1 MVLLALSFAVCICR
15 TILFVSVTASTPSRA
30 EMIVDGRRAIP
41 KSGHRFSDEIKRK
54 PDVLSRRVSLMLTF
68 VRAGLAAALM
78 SLAVIPTLAAD
89 KAYQR
94 KDLDEAAIKLE
105 GQIKSDAG
113 TVTKQAEV
121 LRRDADAA
129 FQKNDFRT
137 GMTVL
142 GQAITA
148 DPGDAATWLRLS
160 RTVLQ
165 IKPRDDKEHAL
176 LLDRA
181 STAAYIAYQRATDRN
196 LEADS
201 LMVLGRS
208 LADRKEWRPS
218 LDALRLSLDL
228 RETADLRGQYERLRV
243 EHGFRFLDYS
253 VDTDAVSPRACFQ
266 FSEALPSRRMDFSLF
281 VAVAGIDRPAISA
294 NEKQLCVEGLKHGER
309 YTITLRAGLPSV
321 VRETLAKSAEF
332 IIFVRDRKPFVRF
345 SGKAYVLPRT
355 GQRGIPVLSVNTGAV
370 ALTLYRIGDRNLIE
384 TVLGYDFQRNLS
396 RYQAER
402 IGSEHGA
409 KVWSGELVIEQKLNT
424 EVTTAF
430 PVGEALKDLGPGIY
444 AMTAAPQ
451 GVATDDYVQLATQW
465 FIVSDLGL
473 TAYSGQDGIDVF
485 VHSLASAEA
494 RGYVSARLVARNNEV
509 LATKPTDRSGF
520 VHFDAGLARGEG
532 GLAPAAIVVSDK
544 ADYAFLSLKGPAFD
558 LSDRGVS
565 GRQVPVGL
573 DAFVYTER
581 GVYRTGESVSVTALL
596 RDARGIAAASV
607 PLTLVVER
615 PDGVEY
621 RRAVVADQGL
631 GGRSLSVPIVSTAS
645 TGTWRVRAYT
655 DPKGS
660 PVGEATFMVE
670 DYVADRVEF
679 DLATAAT
686 VLSRNGAA
694 QLSVDGHFLYG
705 APASNLDLSGHLTI
719 AAAKERPGFAG
730 YAFGLFDDE
739 VMAVRQD
746 LDDLP
751 NTDAFGKASFQVK
764 LDTIPTTSR
773 PLEAQIV
780 VSLAESGGRAV
791 ERKLTIPI
799 AADAPAIG
807 VKPAFSGRSLT
818 DGANADF
825 DVVMVGTDGKSLT
838 RTGLRYEL
846 LRVDTSYQWYRQNG
860 QWEFEPIKRTER
872 VGSGNVDVAAEKP
885 ARLSLPVKW
894 GRYRL
899 EVSTPEPNGTVTS
912 LLFDAGFYAE
922 SSADTPDLLEV
933 ALDKTDYKV
942 GETMNVAVTA
952 ATAGRLTINVFTDRM
967 VASQAQDVKAGTAQ
981 IKLNVG
987 KDWGTG
993 AYLVATLRRPLDAP
1007 SQRMPG
1013 RAIGVKWFSIDRADR
1028 TLTLDLKLPATL
1040 RPNSTLN
1047 VPIRLTGLAAGEDA
1061 RIVVAA
1067 VDVGILNLTNYKPPA
1082 PDEYYLGQRRL
1093 TAEVRDLYGQLIDGM
1108 QGARGQIRNGGD
1120 IAGAELS
1127 GSPPTQAPLAL
1138 YSGIVTVGADG
1149 SAFVKFDIPA
1159 FAGTARVMAVAWSKD
1174 RVGRASGDVV
1184 VRDSVVLSATLPR
1197 FLRTGDGGAVQL
1209 ELDNVEGAAGDYY
1222 IAISADGAA
1231 KLDGEKVQLL
1241 KLAAKQRDRVS
1252 VPVSAAGSSSS
1263 TIKVSVTGPDG
1274 FAQERSYALDVRPAT
1289 QILTRRT
1296 VRALAKGET
1305 LTLSNDLFADFV
1317 PGTGRVGLSVAVSTS
1332 LDAATLLNALDRYPF
1347 GCSEQITSRAVA
1359 MLYINEL
1366 ATQAKL
1372 APDDEI
1378 DQRIKDAIAH
1388 LLARQGSNG
1397 SFGLWSVGG
1406 DDVWL
1411 DAYVTDFLTR
1421 ARERGFEVPASAFT
1435 LAIDR
1440 LRNYVGSSPEPGKN
1454 GGREL
1459 AYALYVLARNG
1470 AAPLGDLRYIADVK
1484 LADVAT
1490 PIGKAQIA
1498 AALGMLGDKARS
1510 DQVYLAALDAIAPQP
1525 KLDLG
1530 RADFGS
1536 VLRDSAALVTLASE
1550 GRAPQKTIDDAIAR
1564 VDSARTLSA
1573 ATSTQE
1579 DAWLVL
1585 AARSLAKQL
1594 SAISLNVAGEAR
1606 LGAYYRSLRADQL
1619 AAPLA
1624 VANVGEGNVQVVVSV
1639 SGAPITP
1646 EPAAERGF
1654 KIERSYRTF
1663 DGEAVDPAKAKQNQ
1677 RFVVVLKMTEPQPQ
1691 FGRVIVADYLPAGF
1705 EIDNPKLVSSGE
1717 TGTLAWIADGVE
1729 PVNTEF
1735 RDDRFVAAFD
1745 RNQESSPVFTVAYVV
1760 RAVSPGHYMLPQAIV
1775 EDMYRPDRFGRTAT
1789 GAIEIAGAK

>member
-1 MVLLALSFAVCICR
+1 
-15 TILFVSVTASTPSRA
+15 
-30 EMIVDGRRAIP
+30 
-41 KSGHRFSDEIKRK
+41 
-54 PDVLSRRVSLMLTF
+54 MLTF
-68 VRAGLAAALM
+68 VRAGIAAALM
-78 SLAVIPTLAAD
+78 ILAAIPAYSAD

-94 KDLDEAAIKLE
+94 KDLDDAAITLE
-105 GQIKSDAG
+105 AQINSDAG
-113 TVTKQAEV
+113 TVTKQAAA

-129 FQKNDFRT
+129 FQKNDFRA

-142 GQAITA
+142 GQVVTA
-148 DPGDAATWLRLS
+148 EPADAASWLRLS

-165 IKPRDDKEHAL
+165 IKPRDDKERAL

-181 STAAYIAYQRATDRN
+181 STSAYIAYQRASDRN

-201 LMVLGRS
+201 LVVLGRA
-208 LADRKEWRPS
+208 LTDLKEWRPA

-228 RETADLRGQYERLRV
+228 RETADLRGQYERLRI
-243 EHGFRFLDYS
+243 EHGFRYLNYS
-253 VDTDAVSPRACFQ
+253 VDTDSVSPRACFQ
-266 FSEALPSRRMDFSLF
+266 FSEALPGRRTDFSPF
-281 VAVAGIDRPAISA
+281 VAVAGVDRPAVSI
-294 NEKQLCVEGLKHGER
+294 NDKQLCVEGLKHGER
-309 YTITLRAGLPSV
+309 YSITLRAGLPSV
-321 VRETLAKSAEF
+321 VRETLAKSADF
-332 IIFVRDRKPFVRF
+332 TIFVRDRKPFARF

-355 GQRGIPVLSVNTGAV
+355 GQRGIPIISVNTGAV
-370 ALTLYRIGDRNLIE
+370 ALSLYRIGDRNLID

-396 RYQAER
+396 RNEAER
-402 IGSEHGA
+402 IGSERGA
-409 KVWSGELVIEQKLNT
+409 KVWSGELVVEQKLNT
-424 EVTTAF
+424 EVTTEF
-430 PVGEALKDLGPGIY
+430 PVEQVLKDLAPGVY
-444 AMTAAPQ
+444 AITATAQ
-451 GVATDDYVQLATQW
+451 GVVSDDYEQLTTQW

-485 VHSLASAEA
+485 IHSLASADA
-494 RGYVSARLVARNNEV
+494 RGYVSVRLIARNNEV
-509 LATKPTDRSGF
+509 LATKSTDRSGF

-532 GLAPAAIVVSDK
+532 GLAPAAIVVTDK
-544 ADYAFLSLKGPAFD
+544 ADYAFLSLKSPAFD

-565 GRQVPVGL
+565 GRQAPAGL

-581 GVYRTGESVSVTALL
+581 GVYRTGESVAVTALL
-596 RDARGIAAASV
+596 RDARGSAAASV

-631 GGRSLSVPIVSTAS
+631 GGRSLTVPIVSTAS

-660 PVGEATFMVE
+660 PVGETTFMVE
-670 DYVADRVEF
+670 DYVADSVEF
-679 DLATAAT
+679 DLTSAAT
-686 VLSRNGAA
+686 VMPRSGAA
-694 QLSVDGHFLYG
+694 QLGVDGHFLYA
-705 APASNLDLSGHLTI
+705 APASNLELTGDVTI

-739 VMAVRQD
+739 VTAERQD
-746 LDDLP
+746 LEDLP
-751 NTDAFGKASFQVK
+751 NTDADGKAGFPVT
-764 LDTIPTTSR
+764 LDNIPQTSR
-773 PLEAQIV
+773 PLEAQIT
-780 VSLAESGGRAV
+780 VSMAEPGGRAV
-791 ERKLTIPI
+791 ERKLTLPI

-807 VKPAFSGRSLT
+807 VKPAFSGRSLA

-825 DVVMVGTDGKSLT
+825 DVVLVATEGTKMARG
-838 RTGLRYEL
+838 GLRYEL
-846 LRVDTSYQWYRQNG
+846 LKVDTSYQWYRQNG
-860 QWEFEPIKRTER
+860 QWNFEPIKRTER
-872 VGSGNVDVAAEKP
+872 VANGTVDVPADKP
-885 ARLSLPVKW
+885 ARLSLPVKL

-899 EVSTPEPNGTVTS
+899 EVSTGEPNGTITS
-912 LLFDAGFYAE
+912 LSFDAGFYAE

-933 ALDKTDYKV
+933 ALDKSDYKS
-942 GETMNVAVTA
+942 GDYMNVAVTA
-952 ATAGRLTINVFTDRM
+952 ASAGRLTVNVFTDRM
-967 VASQAQDVKAGTAQ
+967 VASQSQDVKAGTVQ
-981 IKLNVG
+981 IKLSVG

-993 AYLVATLRRPLDAP
+993 AYLVATLRRPLDAAA
-1007 SQRMPG
+1007 QRMPG
-1013 RAIGVKWFSIDRADR
+1013 RAIGVQWFGIDKSAR
-1028 TLTLDLKLPATL
+1028 TLALDMKLPATM
-1040 RPNSTLN
+1040 RPNSPLS
-1047 VPIRLTGLAAGEDA
+1047 VPVRVAGLAAGEEA
-1061 RIVVAA
+1061 RVVVAA

-1082 PDEYYLGQRRL
+1082 PDDYYLGQRRL

-1120 IAGAELS
+1120 VAGAELS

-1149 SAFVKFDIPA
+1149 IAQVKFDIPA
-1159 FAGTARVMAVAWSKD
+1159 FAGTVRVMAVAWSKVK
-1174 RVGRASGDVV
+1174 VGKATSDVV
-1184 VRDSVVLSATLPR
+1184 VRDAVVLTSTLPR
-1197 FLRTGDGGAVQL
+1197 FLRTGDHGTVQF
-1209 ELDNVEGAAGDYY
+1209 ELDNVEGAAGDYN
-1222 IAISADGAA
+1222 IAVSADGAV
-1231 KLDGEKVQLL
+1231 KLDGDKPLTL
-1241 KLAAKQRDRVS
+1241 KLAAKQRNRVS
-1252 VPVSAAGSSSS
+1252 LPVAAAGSGSSA
-1263 TIKVSVTGPDG
+1263 IKVIVSGPNG

-1347 GCSEQITSRAVA
+1347 GCSEQVTSRAVA
-1359 MLYINEL
+1359 MLYVNEL
-1366 ATQAKL
+1366 AAQAKL
-1372 APDDEI
+1372 APDGEI
-1378 DQRIKDAIAH
+1378 DQRIKDAIAR

-1397 SFGLWSVGG
+1397 SFGMWSVGG
-1406 DDVWL
+1406 DDAWL

-1421 ARERGFEVPASAFT
+1421 ARERGFEVPASSFT
-1435 LAIDR
+1435 LAVDR
-1440 LRNYVGSSPEPGKN
+1440 LRNYVVSAPEPSKN

-1470 AAPLGDLRYIADVK
+1470 AAPLGDLRYIADEK

-1510 DQVYLAALDAIAPQP
+1510 DQVYFAALDAIAPQP

-1536 VLRDSAALVTLASE
+1536 ALRDSAALVTLASE

-1564 VDSARTLSA
+1564 IDSARTLSA

-1606 LGAYYRSLRADQL
+1606 QGAYYRTLHADQL
-1619 AAPLA
+1619 ATPL
-1624 VANVGEGNVQVVVSV
+1624 VVSNNGEGNVQAVVSV

-1654 KIERSYRTF
+1654 KIERDYYTF
-1663 DGEAVDPAKAKQNQ
+1663 DGGPADPSKAKQNE

-1691 FGRVIVADYLPAGF
+1691 FGRVIVADYLTAGF
-1705 EIDNPKLVSSGE
+1705 EIDNPSLVSSGE
-1717 TGTLAWIADGVE
+1717 TGKLVWITDGAE

-1735 RDDRFVAAFD
+1735 RDDRFTAAFD
-1745 RNQESSPVFTVAYVV
+1745 RKQDDSPVFTVAYVV
-1760 RAVSPGHYMLPQAIV
+1760 RAVSPGHYVLPQAIV

-1789 GAIEIAGAK
+1789 GSIEITAAK